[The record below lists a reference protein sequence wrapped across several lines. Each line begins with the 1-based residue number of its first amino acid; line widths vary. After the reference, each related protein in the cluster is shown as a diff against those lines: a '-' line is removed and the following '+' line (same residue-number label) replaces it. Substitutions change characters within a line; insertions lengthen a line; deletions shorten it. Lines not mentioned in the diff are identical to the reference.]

1 MSFVSYL
8 PRIIVLPCLMAIV
21 LKIIVSYMLSDFLV
35 ASGKKINLVP
45 DTPSSPKADVRM
57 TNLKEI
63 LGP

>member
-1 MSFVSYL
+1 
-8 PRIIVLPCLMAIV
+8 MAIV

-63 LGP
+63 LGPWSFHYMIFISILKGI

>member
-1 MSFVSYL
+1 
-8 PRIIVLPCLMAIV
+8 MAIV